1 MFSLTKKTD
10 YALLALCCLAQEPDG
25 LALNTKVIAE
35 RYRIPPE
42 LLAKILQQM
51 ARKGLVSSSSGP
63 TGGYRLAVDPGAL
76 SVADVM
82 NAVDGRP
89 ALVQCFK
96 SGRDACSQ
104 FDTCT
109 IRNPMGLVQRR
120 MAQVLGET
128 PLMDLVLSTT
138 ESPLETHQVGPVGSF
153 PGRDRTAARKS

>member
-10 YALLALCCLAQEPDG
+10 YALLALCGLAQEPDG
-25 LALNTKVIAE
+25 LPMNTKLLAE
-35 RYRIPPE
+35 RYRIPSE
-42 LLAKILQQM
+42 LLAKILQQL
-51 ARKGLVSSSSGP
+51 ARKGLVTSSSGP
-63 TGGYRLAVDPGAL
+63 TGGYRLAVDPRDL

-96 SGRDACSQ
+96 SGRDACHQ

-120 MAQVLGET
+120 MAKVLGET
-128 PLMDLVLSTT
+128 TLEDLVLSTT
-138 ESPLETHQVGPVGSF
+138 ETHKVGPVGSF
-153 PGRDRTAARKS
+153 KAVRRERTPAEKS